1 MPHLSQPPVVTPWRL
16 QFRCRRR
23 GLSLVELMVGVAVGL
38 FVVAAAALLTSSQL
52 SDNRRLLMETQM
64 QQDMRW
70 AADAITRELRR
81 AGAMGNQAGGALL
94 AWPDGTGLVATIDRR
109 TQLQAVSVS
118 GGPSGRVDFTR
129 ADTRAQLGSGA
140 PPISDFEYYL
150 RLGNDGVLWNRTAGG
165 SEQQVT
171 DPATLEIRSVEIVP
185 GPEPVIVLP
194 CPKACTGADPDA
206 CWPTV
211 GVRSYTVTIVGRAR
225 RDASI
230 ERTLTTRVTLR
241 NDALT
246 FNNGSTDVCPQ

>member
-1 MPHLSQPPVVTPWRL
+1 MPQLTRL
-16 QFRCRRR
+16 PLGTTWSHPLRRRVR
-23 GLSLVELMVGVAVGL
+23 GLSLVELMVGIAVGM

-81 AGAMGNQAGGALL
+81 AGAMGNQAGGGLL
-94 AWPDGTGLVATIDRR
+94 AWPDGTGPVATIDRR
-109 TQLQAVSVS
+109 TQLQSVTVT
-118 GGPSGRVDFTR
+118 GGAQGRVDFRR
-129 ADTRAQLGSGA
+129 ADARAQLGSGA
-140 PPISDFEYYL
+140 PPVSDFEYYL
-150 RLGNDGVLWNRTAGG
+150 RLGNDGVLWSKTAGG
-165 SEQQVT
+165 SEQQMT
-171 DPATLEIRSVEIVP
+171 DPATLEIRSLDITPE
-185 GPEPVIVLP
+185 PEPVVALP
-194 CPKACTGADPDA
+194 CPKPCPGADPDA

-211 GVRSYTVTIVGRAR
+211 GIRSYSVTIVGRAR

-246 FNNGSTDVCPQ
+246 FNNGSTDVCPL

>member
-1 MPHLSQPPVVTPWRL
+1 MASWRHPP
-16 QFRCRRR
+16 RRRVR
-23 GLSLVELMVGVAVGL
+23 GLSLVELMVGIAVGM

-70 AADAITRELRR
+70 AADAVTRELRR
-81 AGAMGNQAGGALL
+81 AGAMGNQAGGGLL

-109 TQLQAVSVS
+109 TQLQSVIVT
-118 GGPSGRVDFTR
+118 GGSQGRVDFTR
-129 ADTRAQLGSGA
+129 ADARAQLRPGA
-140 PPISDFEYYL
+140 PPISEFEYHL
-150 RLGNDGVLWNRTAGG
+150 RLGNDGVLWSKTAGG

-171 DPATLEIRSVEIVP
+171 DAATLEIRSLEIVP
-185 GPEPVIVLP
+185 EQEPTIVLP
-194 CPKACTGADPDA
+194 CPKACPGADPDA

-241 NDALT
+241 NDALA
-246 FNNGSTDVCPQ
+246 FNNGSSDVCPT